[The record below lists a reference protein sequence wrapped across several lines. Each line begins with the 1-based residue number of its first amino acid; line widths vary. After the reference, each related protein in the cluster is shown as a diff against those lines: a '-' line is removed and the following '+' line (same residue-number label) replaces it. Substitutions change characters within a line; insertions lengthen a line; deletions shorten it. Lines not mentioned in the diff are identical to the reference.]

1 MHPKIVCRLHAFA
14 ALCVQSKSGN
24 PFLVVRKKTQQMKFG
39 LFWIDFS
46 YEDTAYCTLHGRVYF
61 SKDSAFQKKIS
72 SLALLAQYSLFSYFL
87 LGSTSL
93 YILIESFSKY
103 IHVDENYSF

>member
-1 MHPKIVCRLHAFA
+1 MAKPGV
-14 ALCVQSKSGN
+14 G
-24 PFLVVRKKTQQMKFG
+24 KKTQQMKFG

-93 YILIESFSKY
+93 YILIESLITVNY
-103 IHVDENYSF
+103 IYPNFG